1 TMTTSRSGWGSESSN
16 RRPLSPEE
24 QQSERERMHDM
35 VREFAKHV
43 VKGMHGHLL
52 IPGGALHPCTYAF
65 DKALRVF
72 TVQVDGEPTLQFE
85 LAQVVEVKK
94 DLRGTPFAALMD
106 LPPPHAVSGEQLK
119 KRAVSL
125 FYRSQKQDQ
134 EVLVLLLP
142 QQYEQERFYV
152 CMKILRWALEIEMK
166 PRMNADI

>member
-1 TMTTSRSGWGSESSN
+1 MG
-16 RRPLSPEE
+16 PALLSK
-24 QQSERERMHDM
+24 MDM
-35 VREFAKHV
+35 LIWPCALLYCCLPVAAAVR
-43 VKGMHGHLL
+43 LL
-52 IPGGALHPCTYAF
+52 VPGGSSRACTYLF

-72 TVQVDGEPTLQFE
+72 TIKVDGEPTFALQ
-85 LAQVVEVKK
+85 LADVLDVKK

-119 KRAVSL
+119 KKAVSI
-125 FYRSQKQDQ
+125 FYRSPKQDK

-142 QQYEQERFYV
+142 QQYDQERFYA